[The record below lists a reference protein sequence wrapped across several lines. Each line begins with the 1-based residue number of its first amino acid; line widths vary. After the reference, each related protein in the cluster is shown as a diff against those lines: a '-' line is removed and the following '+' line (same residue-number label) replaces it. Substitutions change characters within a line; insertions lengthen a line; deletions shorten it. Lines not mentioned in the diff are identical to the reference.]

1 MCMDY
6 PHRFLLEMCR
16 NHLNNM
22 TLTLIC
28 IGESICN
35 KNPPNL
41 KVIDTEVFLMDFCS
55 ICHVNYHTQSL
66 LHSDLGKWVISKMA
80 SKMAARILQ

>member
-1 MCMDY
+1 MCMDD
-6 PHRFLLEMCR
+6 PHRFLLEICR

-22 TLTLIC
+22 THTLLF

-35 KNPPNL
+35 KKPPNL
-41 KVIDTEVFLMDFCS
+41 NIIDTEVVLMDFCS
-55 ICHVNYHTQSL
+55 ICHVNYHSQSL
-66 LHSDLGKWVISKMA
+66 LLSDIGKWVISKMS

>member
-6 PHRFLLEMCR
+6 PHRFLLEICR

-22 TLTLIC
+22 TLTLIS

-66 LHSDLGKWVISKMA
+66 LLSDLGKWVISKMA